1 MQRRVA
7 ERNEPIPA
15 ERRLQFRIGVH
26 QGDIVVEGDDILGDG
41 VNIAARLEALA
52 EPGGIC
58 VSARVQEDAAGRLD
72 LAFEDQGE
80 QALKNIARKVRVYSV
95 PLARLAPTALGTLS
109 RIAGEGGLRRE
120 SDRLGEGISLAPA
133 LPDKPST
140 AVLPF
145 ANMSGDPEQEYFV
158 DGMVEEIITA
168 LSRIHWLFV
177 IARYSS
183 FTYKGRAVDAQE
195 IGRELGVRY
204 MLEGSV
210 RKAGQRVR
218 ITAQLIDAADGAH
231 LWADRFEGSLADV
244 FELQDQVAASVA
256 GVIEPALQAAEIRRA
271 AHRPTAD
278 LTAYDFYLR
287 ALAGVWA
294 YSPERIIQGLGLL
307 DQAIAREPR
316 FGPALAL
323 AASYRVDLDNTDAA
337 EDPDANKRVAIE
349 LARQALR
356 VGADD
361 PGVLGRAAIVLG
373 GFGEDIDAALALID
387 RALALNP
394 SFADGWYH
402 SGWLRLLAGE
412 LAVAIAH
419 FENSLRLNPRGQR
432 GFHLSGIGT
441 AQFLLR
447 RFDDAAAMLRV
458 SLEELP
464 NFTPTYRALMSCYAH
479 MGRLEAATQIAER
492 LRTLTPLIVRSAR
505 AFRNPEHRELYLSGL
520 RLAMG
525 EKG

>member
-1 MQRRVA
+1 
-7 ERNEPIPA
+7 
-15 ERRLQFRIGVH
+15 
-26 QGDIVVEGDDILGDG
+26 
-41 VNIAARLEALA
+41 
-52 EPGGIC
+52 
-58 VSARVQEDAAGRLD
+58 
-72 LAFEDQGE
+72 
-80 QALKNIARKVRVYSV
+80 
-95 PLARLAPTALGTLS
+95 
-109 RIAGEGGLRRE
+109 
-120 SDRLGEGISLAPA
+120 
-133 LPDKPST
+133 
-140 AVLPF
+140 
-145 ANMSGDPEQEYFV
+145 MSGDPEQEYFV

-447 RFDDAAAMLRV
+447 RFDEAVAMLRV

-505 AFRNPEHRELYLSGL
+505 AFRNPEHRELYLAGL